1 MTFRMYES
9 MAFAICALVYLSL
22 ILMMYI
28 HKRKVGDIQTKVF
41 SVLLAAGI
49 ALTFCEGAYVYGLS
63 VLDTNPKLAEI
74 TCRIYTIGILV
85 LINLFIYYI
94 TTMFMRR
101 LGNKEKEKKGNIITL
116 IILLFLA
123 AITTLISFAFPLDY
137 TSSESGFY
145 NFGGPATTIVYA
157 EGFFLFLIIF
167 IVTIF
172 KSNSIPKSQQKPIY
186 FFILVFAGLIAPQI
200 ILNYDLNLVSFIF
213 AFMIAILYFT
223 IESQDN
229 KLVQELENSKEEA
242 LTASKAKTEF
252 LINMSHEIRTPMSTI
267 LGFSEILLN
276 EEKLTEEVAKR
287 DTKSIY
293 EASNILMESINAILD
308 ISSLETNKEKIRNEK
323 YHPASLVFELD
334 ESIHSKINP
343 NLEFS
348 TVTSNNLPQDL
359 IGDSEKIRKILSFIL
374 DFFIESTSS
383 GKITLS
389 ISAKETERN
398 ICQLIFN
405 ITSSNANISREKF
418 NVEFNDFVKLSEG
431 NNTLINNTDL
441 KLIIAKK
448 YIELLRG
455 EIDFRN
461 NNNISCDC
469 TISLIQSLV
478 SDSLPRREQI
488 PTTVKKNILIADENR
503 VNHIIISKYFENG
516 NYNILDSY
524 TKEDCNN
531 KIRFEKLD
539 LILIDTSFL
548 NEELEQRLK
557 EKTIPFNIIEMN
569 DEKEGKSKDYVKNII
584 YKPVTSDE
592 INKVINQYLNSEK
605 DVNI

>member
-116 IILLFLA
+116 IILLILA

-172 KSNSIPKSQQKPIY
+172 KSNSIPKIQQKPIY

-557 EKTIPFNIIEMN
+557 EKAIPFNIIEMN
-569 DEKEGKSKDYVKNII
+569 DEKEGKSKDYVKDII

>member
-569 DEKEGKSKDYVKNII
+569 DEKEGKSKDYVKDII

-592 INKVINQYLNSEK
+592 INKVIN
-605 DVNI
+605 

>member
-1 MTFRMYES
+1 MYES

-569 DEKEGKSKDYVKNII
+569 DEKEGKSKDYVKDII

>member
-172 KSNSIPKSQQKPIY
+172 KSNSIPKIQQKPIY

-569 DEKEGKSKDYVKNII
+569 DEKEGKSKDYVKDII

>member
-503 VNHIIISKYFENG
+503 VNHIIISKYFENC

-569 DEKEGKSKDYVKNII
+569 DEKEGKSKDYVKDII

>member
-22 ILMMYI
+22 ILIMYV
-28 HKRKVGDIQTKVF
+28 HKKKVGDLQTKVF

-49 ALTFCEGAYVYGLS
+49 ALTFSEGAYVYGLS
-63 VLDTNPKLAEI
+63 VLDTNPTLTAV

-101 LGNKEKEKKGNIITL
+101 LEDKKKEKKNNTITL
-116 IILLFLA
+116 ITLIVLA
-123 AITTLISFAFPLDY
+123 IITILISFAFPLDY
-137 TSSESGFY
+137 TSSKSGFY

-167 IVTIF
+167 IVTVF
-172 KSNSIPKSQQKPIY
+172 KSNSIPKKQQKPIY
-186 FFILVFAGLIAPQI
+186 FFILVFVGLITPQI

-213 AFMIAILYFT
+213 AFMISILYFT

-229 KLVQELENSKEEA
+229 KLIQELQISKEEA

-276 EEKLTEEVAKR
+276 EKNLTEEVAKR
-287 DTKSIY
+287 DTQNIY

-308 ISSLETNKEKIRNEK
+308 ISSLETNREKVRNEK
-323 YHPASLVFELD
+323 YHPASMLFELD
-334 ESIHSKINP
+334 ENIRSKKNQNI
-343 NLEFS
+343 EFS
-348 TVTSNNLPQDL
+348 TITSSNLPQEL
-359 IGDSEKIRKILSFIL
+359 IGDVEKIQKILNFII
-374 DFFIESTSS
+374 DFFINSTSS

-389 ISAKETERN
+389 VNAKETERN
-398 ICQLIFN
+398 ICQLIFT

-418 NVEFNDFVKLSEG
+418 NIEFNDFVKLSEE

-455 EIDFRN
+455 DVDFRN
-461 NNNISCDC
+461 NNNITCDC
-469 TISLIQSLV
+469 TINLIQSLV
-478 SDSLPRREQI
+478 NDSLPQKEQI
-488 PTTVKKNILIADENR
+488 QKKEKKNILIADENR

-516 NYNILDSY
+516 NYNILNSY

-548 NEELEQRLK
+548 NENLELRLK
-557 EKTIPFNIIEMN
+557 EKATPFNIIEMN
-569 DEKEGKSKDYVKNII
+569 DEKVGKSKEYVKDII
-584 YKPVTSDE
+584 YKPISRDE
-592 INKVINQYLNSEK
+592 INRIIDQYLNSEK
-605 DVNI
+605 DVSI

>member
-116 IILLFLA
+116 IILLILA

-145 NFGGPATTIVYA
+145 NFGGPVTTIVYA

-172 KSNSIPKSQQKPIY
+172 KSNSIPKIQQKPIY

-478 SDSLPRREQI
+478 SDSLPRREPI

-569 DEKEGKSKDYVKNII
+569 DEKEGKSKDYVKDII

>member
-287 DTKSIY
+287 DTESIY

-569 DEKEGKSKDYVKNII
+569 DEKEGKSKDYVKDII

>member
-101 LGNKEKEKKGNIITL
+101 LGNKEKEKKVNIITL
-116 IILLFLA
+116 IILLILA

-569 DEKEGKSKDYVKNII
+569 DEKEGKSKDYVKDII

>member
-1 MTFRMYES
+1 MYES

-348 TVTSNNLPQDL
+348 TVTSNNLPQNL

-569 DEKEGKSKDYVKNII
+569 DEKEGKSKDYVKDII

>member
-116 IILLFLA
+116 IILLILA

-172 KSNSIPKSQQKPIY
+172 KSNSIPKIQQKPIY

-548 NEELEQRLK
+548 NEESEQRLK

-569 DEKEGKSKDYVKNII
+569 DEKEGKSKDYVKDII

>member
-116 IILLFLA
+116 IILLILA

-172 KSNSIPKSQQKPIY
+172 KSNSIPKIQQKPIY

-343 NLEFS
+343 NLELS

-569 DEKEGKSKDYVKNII
+569 DEKEGKSKDYVKDII

>member
-1 MTFRMYES
+1 MYES

-116 IILLFLA
+116 IILLILA

-172 KSNSIPKSQQKPIY
+172 KSNSIPKIQQKPIY

-348 TVTSNNLPQDL
+348 TVTSNNLPQNL

-389 ISAKETERN
+389 ISAKEAERN

-569 DEKEGKSKDYVKNII
+569 DEKEGKSKDYVKDII